1 MKCLSASCSDIV
13 SFFFLN
19 DHTLEF
25 SSKTPLTQILYI
37 SRRYNM
43 KANGSKATSD
53 AFECKS
59 EMYLSFR
66 NFIL

>member
-1 MKCLSASCSDIV
+1 MIVHLS
-13 SFFFLN
+13 
-19 DHTLEF
+19 TLLQQDSTNTE
-25 SSKTPLTQILYI
+25 ILYI